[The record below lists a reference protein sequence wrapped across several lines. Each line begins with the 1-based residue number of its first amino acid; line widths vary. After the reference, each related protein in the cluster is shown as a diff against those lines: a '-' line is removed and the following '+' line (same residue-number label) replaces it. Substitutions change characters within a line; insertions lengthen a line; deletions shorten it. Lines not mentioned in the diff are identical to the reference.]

1 MNNKNNNN
9 KKQDNND
16 RNSYV
21 GYGVGFGLIG
31 GSIFSTIILI
41 GGSIFS
47 TIILIGGSNFPTIA
61 EMIYEFPLIW
71 ALGPSFGMLIGI
83 IIGSIIDLNKKSL
96 M

>member
-1 MNNKNNNN
+1 MNDKNNIN

-16 RNSYV
+16 RNSCV

-31 GSIFSTIILI
+31 GSIFSTIV
-41 GGSIFS
+41 
-47 TIILIGGSNFPTIA
+47 LIGGSNFPTIA
-61 EMIYEFPLIW
+61 EMIHEFPLIW

-83 IIGSIIDLNKKSL
+83 VIGSIMDSNKINNSL

>member
-1 MNNKNNNN
+1 MNDKNNIY

-16 RNSYV
+16 RNSCV

-31 GSIFSTIILI
+31 GSIFSTIV
-41 GGSIFS
+41 
-47 TIILIGGSNFPTIA
+47 LIGGSNFPTIA

-83 IIGSIIDLNKKSL
+83 VIGSIMDFNSTKK
-96 M
+96 